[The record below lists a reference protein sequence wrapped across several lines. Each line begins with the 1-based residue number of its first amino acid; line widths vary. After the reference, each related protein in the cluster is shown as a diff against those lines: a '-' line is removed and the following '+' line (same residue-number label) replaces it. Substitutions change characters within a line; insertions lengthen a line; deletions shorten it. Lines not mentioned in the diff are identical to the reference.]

1 MSVMIETTDIE
12 VLEIAYH
19 RNGVGGYPFHV
30 VSFRNK
36 EMDRVFLATVFF
48 EHDDEGN
55 ETLGFNPRIA
65 IIDPEL
71 AAKGIIAFGENSW
84 RGDTYA
90 YALAEAIKQG
100 ETAPS

>member
-1 MSVMIETTDIE
+1 MSRIIETTDID

-30 VSFRNK
+30 VYFRDK

-55 ETLGFNPRIA
+55 EKLGFNPRVA

-71 AAKGIIAFGENSW
+71 AAKGIIALGENSW

-90 YALAEAIKQG
+90 YALAEAIKEG
-100 ETAPS
+100 ETKN

>member
-1 MSVMIETTDIE
+1 MSRIIETTDVE

-30 VSFRNK
+30 VSFRDK
-36 EMDRVFLATVFF
+36 EMDRVFLATIFF

-55 ETLGFNPRIA
+55 AKLGLNPRVA
-65 IIDPEL
+65 IIDPKL
-71 AAKGIIAFGENSW
+71 AVKGIIGFGENSW

-90 YALAEAIKQG
+90 YALAEAIKEKEG
-100 ETAPS
+100 GTA

>member
-1 MSVMIETTDIE
+1 MSRLIETTDVE

-30 VSFRNK
+30 VSFRDK
-36 EMDRVFLATVFF
+36 EMDRVFLATIFF

-55 ETLGFNPRIA
+55 ETLGFNPRVA
-65 IIDPEL
+65 IIDPKL
-71 AAKGIIAFGENSW
+71 AAKGIIGFGENSW